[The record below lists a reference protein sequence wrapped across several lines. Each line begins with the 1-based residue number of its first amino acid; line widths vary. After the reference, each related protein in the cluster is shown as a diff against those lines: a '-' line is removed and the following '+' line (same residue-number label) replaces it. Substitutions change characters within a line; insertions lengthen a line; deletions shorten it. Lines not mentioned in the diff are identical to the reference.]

1 MSRDP
6 FEEMQKRNPV
16 TRDELP
22 MAPMPVAETI
32 LGRRARGA
40 MPGWAMAA
48 AAAFLVATV
57 GGGMLLWLAGGDA
70 APVGS
75 GGTTTSTGVS
85 TTAVTPVA
93 VDGAV
98 YFFLEQ
104 TGEGWQGGP
113 FLVPLAVEVEAAYD
127 GSGGS
132 AAQTA
137 TLAHAVIERL
147 LQGPGE
153 HATSVPA
160 MSTAIPEGTAVNGVG
175 VEEGTGIV
183 IVDLSSEFAS
193 AGGSASMIGR
203 VAQVV
208 YTLTRLDGVD
218 GVRFEIGGVPTTVFG
233 GEGFTVEDPATRRAF
248 EGLPPDS
255 LVPAVMIESPAYGG
269 EAGYPLIATGTA
281 NVFEAT
287 VSVTLTDGDGL
298 IIFEGFTTASCGT
311 GCRGEWEISVEYDTS
326 TISQAGEWG
335 SLITFESSA
344 EDSRPI
350 NVREHPVWLHGDADP
365 ADTTTTSI
373 APFDCSGHL
382 WETPFAE
389 QPGLP
394 EAVAE
399 KRAAIWDAVVECDW
413 DQLQRLLGPGF
424 SFTFGGGDDSIDAP
438 IHHWQY
444 LEAQGEQPMLF
455 LAELLNRPFGTI
467 ESEGVTYYVWP
478 SVHTKEWDAA
488 TQAEIERLRPLYG
501 DEDFSDFEAFGA
513 YFGYRVGITDNGDWV
528 YFIAGD

>member
-1 MSRDP
+1 
-6 FEEMQKRNPV
+6 
-16 TRDELP
+16 
-22 MAPMPVAETI
+22 
-32 LGRRARGA
+32 
-40 MPGWAMAA
+40 
-48 AAAFLVATV
+48 
-57 GGGMLLWLAGGDA
+57 
-70 APVGS
+70 
-75 GGTTTSTGVS
+75 
-85 TTAVTPVA
+85 
-93 VDGAV
+93 
-98 YFFLEQ
+98 
-104 TGEGWQGGP
+104 
-113 FLVPLAVEVEAAYD
+113 
-127 GSGGS
+127 
-132 AAQTA
+132 
-137 TLAHAVIERL
+137 
-147 LQGPGE
+147 
-153 HATSVPA
+153 
-160 MSTAIPEGTAVNGVG
+160 
-175 VEEGTGIV
+175 
-183 IVDLSSEFAS
+183 
-193 AGGSASMIGR
+193 
-203 VAQVV
+203 
-208 YTLTRLDGVD
+208 
-218 GVRFEIGGVPTTVFG
+218 
-233 GEGFTVEDPATRRAF
+233 
-248 EGLPPDS
+248 
-255 LVPAVMIESPAYGG
+255 
-269 EAGYPLIATGTA
+269 
-281 NVFEAT
+281 
-287 VSVTLTDGDGL
+287 
-298 IIFEGFTTASCGT
+298 
-311 GCRGEWEISVEYDTS
+311 VEYDTS

-335 SLITFESSA
+335 SLIAFESSA

-413 DQLQRLLGPGF
+413 DQLQRLLGPGL
-424 SFTFGGGDDSIDAP
+424 SYTFGGGDDSIDAP

-467 ESEGVTYYVWP
+467 EGEGVTYYVWP